1 MKIQTQSSSWN
12 QELTEDQYFR
22 ATKTPFGTQNML
34 MTGKSKTLAGIPT
47 NKGLHEPLSYMDS
60 GFEFQ
65 LRDHAVV
72 KTFAVCFTCICKI
85 D

>member
-22 ATKTPFGTQNML
+22 ATKTPFETQNML

-47 NKGLHEPLSYMDS
+47 NKRSSRAVMLHGQRL
-60 GFEFQ
+60 
-65 LRDHAVV
+65 
-72 KTFAVCFTCICKI
+72 
-85 D
+85 